1 MMNLFRESLDA
12 TKRKKKKRAAA
23 ASRIP
28 SDDIF
33 RMVVFNLSDSRIKRE
48 L

>member
-1 MMNLFRESLDA
+1 MLQKE
-12 TKRKKKKRAAA
+12 KKKKRAAA

>member
-12 TKRKKKKRAAA
+12 TKRKKKAAA

-33 RMVVFNLSDSRIKRE
+33 RIVVFNLSDIRIKRE